1 MKHAIWISA
10 VAMAFALASPA
21 QAAVTI
27 EADEVTV
34 TEVGDTFNIL
44 FNGLSDDQVVP
55 GLSSLLTLTVI
66 SVGSNW
72 IFNYSLDNTGE
83 GTVTGFG
90 FNVSPDVVGVMATG
104 TYGNE
109 NLGFQAAGFS
119 AETCFQAGNG
129 NCPNGNA
136 KGISDPGTGTLT
148 LQFGSAKNG
157 ITLSNFVNR
166 TQSFEIGKVTSA
178 VGQGTPVSPVPEP
191 ATWAMMMLGFGFV
204 GGAMRSAKR
213 RQKQTVSYA

>member
-1 MKHAIWISA
+1 MKQAVLMSGVAIG
-10 VAMAFALASPA
+10 FALSSPA

-27 EADEVTV
+27 DGGQVTV
-34 TEVGDTFNIL
+34 TGVDDTFNVS
-44 FNGLSDDQVVP
+44 FNGLSDGQVVR

-72 IFNYSLDNTGE
+72 VFKYSLDNTGA

-90 FNVSPDVVGVMATG
+90 FNVSPDVVGVMADG

-109 NLGFQAAGFS
+109 SLGFKAAGFR
-119 AETCFQAGNG
+119 AETCFQAGSG
-129 NCPNGNA
+129 SCPNGNH
-136 KGISDPGTGTLT
+136 KNISDPGTGTLT
-148 LQFGSAKNG
+148 LQFGSAKNE

-166 TQSFEIGKVTSA
+166 TQSFQIGNVSSA

-191 ATWAMMMLGFGFV
+191 ATWAMMLLGFGLV
-204 GGAMRSAKR
+204 GAAMRR
-213 RQKQTVSYA
+213 RGNTTHRVRFAV